1 MAKISSREALR
12 RLAAIPF
19 AGSIPASG
27 LVSAEYPNWR
37 NETFEYKR
45 PTVLVAESTPST
57 ARSGIAYYIQRE
69 THDRLAKV
77 LKDAEEA

>member
-1 MAKISSREALR
+1 MSKLNRREALR

-37 NETFEYKR
+37 NETFELATGDLDPVRRLPVDVPY
-45 PTVLVAESTPST
+45 
-57 ARSGIAYYIQRE
+57 GISYWIEKTTY
-69 THDRLAKV
+69 DRLAKV
-77 LKDAEEA
+77 LEDAEEA